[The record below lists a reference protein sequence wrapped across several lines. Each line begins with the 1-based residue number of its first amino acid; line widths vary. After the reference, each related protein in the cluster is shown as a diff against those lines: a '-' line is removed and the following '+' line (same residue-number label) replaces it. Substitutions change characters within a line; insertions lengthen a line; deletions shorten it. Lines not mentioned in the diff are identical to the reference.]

1 MIHAISLTPLPLG
14 RAVGRFF
21 NGFDTVTQAYF
32 GTPLLS
38 LQMFVCDHSGYLGSS
53 PRTHPAF
60 HAHFEESRARQN
72 ALEQLAFR

>member
-14 RAVGRFF
+14 RAVGRVF
-21 NGFDTVTQAYF
+21 NGFKTVTQAYF